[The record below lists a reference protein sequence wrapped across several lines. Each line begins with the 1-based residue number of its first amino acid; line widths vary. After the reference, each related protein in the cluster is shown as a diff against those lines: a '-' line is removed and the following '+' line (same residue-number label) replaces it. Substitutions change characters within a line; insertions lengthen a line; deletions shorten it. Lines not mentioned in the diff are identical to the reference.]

1 MFIHVYIYHTHR
13 KAVLFRQRK
22 LIYIVVKQLEKSRTT
37 FVSNRA
43 LFADFSRKLPSRSPP
58 TRSQRS
64 WAWNNSQ
71 PSRETARLR
80 QYVYRYQVVPS
91 NNSAWQEHQE
101 KRQHDNME
109 FVLRMLVV
117 FLFFCPFVS
126 FFFSFFVKAHSRLKA
141 DARGLHNLAKQL
153 SLITP

>member
-13 KAVLFRQRK
+13 KAVLLRQRK

-109 FVLRMLVV
+109 FRIQSFFCFFVHL
-117 FLFFCPFVS
+117 FLFSFPFLLR
-126 FFFSFFVKAHSRLKA
+126 H
-141 DARGLHNLAKQL
+141 
-153 SLITP
+153 TPA